1 LALPL
6 PGSTN
11 VVGGGA
17 LPEPLPP
24 GSTTATAG
32 AAAGLGGRVHNTT
45 PATTSAASQILD
57 RVLNA
62 ARTLGASDVHLK
74 AGLPP
79 IFRIKGDLRTVRD
92 VPALTREVIAQFAV
106 YMMNDRQRADFER
119 DLDIDLAYGT
129 PDGVRYRVNLFQ
141 QRGSVGMV
149 LRLIP
154 PEVPPFDRLN
164 LPQPVLD
171 LANSHRGIVLVTGAT
186 GSGKSTTLA
195 AMIDYINQQQAFH
208 IVTVEDP
215 IEYTFRDKRSVI
227 NQREIGFDTM
237 NYTRALRAA
246 LRQDPDVIL
255 VGEMRDAETCHIAMT
270 AAETGHLVLSTLHT
284 VDATETVNRI
294 IAMFPTHQQQQARL
308 SLAATLKG
316 VISQRLLPRADGKG
330 MVPALEIM
338 VNTERVREMIEEPT
352 RTREIKN
359 AIAEGLH
366 PYGMMT
372 FDQSLSQLVK
382 QRLVTYEEA
391 VKNSTSPS
399 DFALLFR
406 GVQGGTTGGNTVDVT
421 GGAHE
426 EFSIDRFGK

>member
-1 LALPL
+1 M
-6 PGSTN
+6 
-11 VVGGGA
+11 
-17 LPEPLPP
+17 
-24 GSTTATAG
+24 
-32 AAAGLGGRVHNTT
+32 
-45 PATTSAASQILD
+45 SQILD
-57 RVLNA
+57 RVLAA
-62 ARTLGASDVHLK
+62 ARQLGASDVHLK

-92 VPALTREVIAQFAV
+92 VPALSREAIAQFAV
-106 YMMNDRQRADFER
+106 HMMNERQRADFEQH
-119 DLDIDLAYGT
+119 LDIDLAYGT

-149 LRLIP
+149 MRLIP
-154 PEVPPFDRLN
+154 PEVPQFDRLN
-164 LPQPVLD
+164 LPQTVLD
-171 LANSHRGIVLVTGAT
+171 IANNSRGIVFVTGAT

-195 AMIDYINQQQAFH
+195 AMIDYINTQSAYH
-208 IVTVEDP
+208 IVTIEDP
-215 IEYTFRDKRSVI
+215 IEYTFRDKRSVL

-237 NYTRALRAA
+237 SFSRALRAS

-255 VGEMRDAETCHIAMT
+255 VGETRDHETAEIAMT

-294 IAMFPTHQQQQARL
+294 VTMFPTHQQQQARL
-308 SLAATLKG
+308 SLASTLKG

-338 VNTERVREMIEEPT
+338 VNTERVREMIEDPL

-359 AIAEGLH
+359 AIQEGLH

-372 FDQSLSQLVK
+372 FDQSLATLVK

-391 VKNSTSPS
+391 VKHSTSPS

-406 GVQGGTTGGNTVDVT
+406 GVSGGHQQGWSP
-421 GGAHE
+421 GAGE
-426 EFSIDRFGK
+426 TKPGARANDEFEIESFDK

>member
-1 LALPL
+1 M
-6 PGSTN
+6 
-11 VVGGGA
+11 
-17 LPEPLPP
+17 
-24 GSTTATAG
+24 
-32 AAAGLGGRVHNTT
+32 
-45 PATTSAASQILD
+45 SQILD
-57 RVLNA
+57 RVLTA
-62 ARTLGASDVHLK
+62 ARQLGASDVHLK

-92 VPALTREVIAQFAV
+92 VPALTREAIAQFAV
-106 YMMNDRQRADFER
+106 HMMNDRQRSDFETN
-119 DLDIDLAYGT
+119 LDIDLAYGT

-164 LPQPVLD
+164 LPQTVLD
-171 LANSHRGIVLVTGAT
+171 LVANNHRGVILVTGAT
-186 GSGKSTTLA
+186 GSGKSTSLA
-195 AMIDYINQQQAFH
+195 AMIDYVNTQHAYH
-208 IVTVEDP
+208 IVTIEDP
-215 IEYTFRDKRSVI
+215 IEYAFRDKRSVL

-237 NYTRALRAA
+237 SFARALRAA

-255 VGEMRDAETCHIAMT
+255 VGEMRDFETAQIAMT

-284 VDATETVNRI
+284 VDATETINRI
-294 IAMFPTHQQQQARL
+294 VSMFPTHQQQQARL
-308 SLAATLKG
+308 TLASVLRG

-338 VNTERVREMIEEPT
+338 VNTERIREMIEEPT
-352 RTREIKN
+352 RTREIKD

-366 PYGMMT
+366 PYGMVT
-372 FDQSLSQLVK
+372 FDQSLASLVK

-391 VKNSTSPS
+391 VKHSTSPS

-406 GVQGGTTGGNTVDVT
+406 GVSGTSSGYAGNPADAK
-421 GGAHE
+421 GAGND
-426 EFSIDRFGK
+426 EFEIDP

>member
-1 LALPL
+1 MLPFILAM
-6 PGSTN
+6 
-11 VVGGGA
+11 
-17 LPEPLPP
+17 
-24 GSTTATAG
+24 
-32 AAAGLGGRVHNTT
+32 
-45 PATTSAASQILD
+45 SQILD
-57 RVLNA
+57 RVLTA
-62 ARTLGASDVHLK
+62 ARQLGASDVHLK

-92 VPALTREVIAQFAV
+92 VPALTREAIAQFAV
-106 YMMNDRQRADFER
+106 HMMNDRQRADFETN
-119 DLDIDLAYGT
+119 LDIDLAYGT

-164 LPQPVLD
+164 LPQTVLD
-171 LANSHRGIVLVTGAT
+171 LVGNNHRGVILVTGAT

-195 AMIDYINQQQAFH
+195 AMIDYVNTQHAFH
-208 IVTVEDP
+208 IVTIEDP
-215 IEYTFRDKRSVI
+215 IEYTFRDKRSVL

-237 NYTRALRAA
+237 SFARALRAA

-255 VGEMRDAETCHIAMT
+255 VGEMRDFETAQIAMT

-284 VDATETVNRI
+284 VDATETINRI
-294 IAMFPTHQQQQARL
+294 VSMFPTHQQQQARL
-308 SLAATLKG
+308 TLASVLRG

-338 VNTERVREMIEEPT
+338 VNTERIREMIEEPT
-352 RTREIKN
+352 RTREIKD
-359 AIAEGLH
+359 AISEGLH
-366 PYGMMT
+366 PYGMIT
-372 FDQSLSQLVK
+372 FDQSLASLVK

-391 VKNSTSPS
+391 VKHSTSPS

-406 GVQGGTTGGNTVDVT
+406 GVSGTSSGWSANPAGGSKTGAAEN
-421 GGAHE
+421 
-426 EFSIDRFGK
+426 EFELENFDK